1 MCGDA
6 KIGPA
11 LEVVTN
17 YYQGARGVEIRIE
30 SSSGCGSRS
39 WIRISNGLNTF
50 VRDLTEKV
58 RIHEDN
64 EDTLAGTGNPSHE
77 TRRRCKI
84 LE

>member
-11 LEVVTN
+11 LGVVTN
-17 YYQGARGVEIRIE
+17 YNQGEHGVEIRIE
-30 SSSGCGSRS
+30 SSSKDGSRS
-39 WIRISNGLNTF
+39 CIRISNGLNTF

-64 EDTLAGTGNPSHE
+64 EDT
-77 TRRRCKI
+77 
-84 LE
+84 